1 MMRLA
6 CLHSSCQRPHRSAKA
21 RIVCL
26 LLLCGGCYGGGA
38 ASAHA
43 ELRPSRNGNL
53 NSIQNNASSLPSS
66 NFLKNPSKF
75 KNGLIDLIPSRRNRL
90 SRLFNPLDRILNRT
104 NTRLAAF
111 MNPSHDMQ
119 QLPSK
124 KKQMYLTCFAI
135 VFVWQT
141 LGTLFYSYYYNWPL
155 PQSFFYSVDAG
166 MSIGFCTDV
175 EESKVGSRAFT
186 IIHILLGAS
195 CVGGCLLLMAENVL
209 DGVASRTSA
218 VYKLILERD
227 SLAKAFRGT
236 HRGKY
241 GSSILR
247 HPLNWVPEKQMGVLS
262 YNDFRK
268 VLCNNGLTQITDMEF
283 RRVCNFYDPQCEGC
297 IRNDYFAERFEG
309 INRIIP
315 QSRFVH
321 RESFATKAWY
331 TISSMLTN
339 ETNRIY
345 LIFVLW
351 VAMGVAW
358 GIQSQHWD
366 PITATHF
373 AISALATGGLTAPP
387 VDKAT
392 GILPTGPALFCGFY
406 CLLGIPLMALTM
418 ATIARVLVERYIVDE
433 ELAAITQPLTPT
445 ECKFASKSL
454 CSTDSAIH
462 LSDYIVLQLMRQGK
476 LSVESFEFMKRQ
488 YAILVPGGS
497 PLTTSTPRPR
507 IPHHRNDEVNA
518 PPHSVV
524 SLS

>member
-1 MMRLA
+1 M
-6 CLHSSCQRPHRSAKA
+6 KA
-21 RIVCL
+21 RVVHL
-26 LLLCGGCYGGGA
+26 LLLVSGAGG
-38 ASAHA
+38 AHA
-43 ELRPSRNGNL
+43 EQSSRIASL
-53 NSIQNNASSLPSS
+53 NPGSENNASPPNK
-66 NFLKNPSKF
+66 NFLNPSKF
-75 KNGLIDLIPSRRNRL
+75 KNGLIDLIPSQRNGV
-90 SRLFNPLDRILNRT
+90 SRLFNPLDRIRNRA
-104 NTRLAAF
+104 NNRLAAF
-111 MNPSHDMQ
+111 MNPSHHMQ
-119 QLPSK
+119 QIPSK
-124 KKQMYLTCFAI
+124 KRQMYLTCFAI

-141 LGTLFYSYYYNWPL
+141 LGTLFYSYYYSWPL

-175 EESKVGSRAFT
+175 HESKVGSRAFT

-195 CVGGCLLLMAENVL
+195 CVGGALILMVQSVL

-218 VYKLILERD
+218 IYKLILERD
-227 SLAKAFRGT
+227 SLSKAFRGT
-236 HRGKY
+236 QRGQY
-241 GSSILR
+241 GASVLR
-247 HPLNWVPEKQMGVLS
+247 HPLNWVPEKERGILS

-268 VLCNNGLTQITDMEF
+268 VLYNNGLKQITDKDF
-283 RRVCNFYDPQCEGC
+283 LRVCNFYDPHVEGC
-297 IRNDYFAERFEG
+297 IRYDYFAERFEG

-321 RESFATKAWY
+321 RESVATRTWY
-331 TISSMLTN
+331 ALSSMLTD
-339 ETNRIY
+339 ESNRIY

-351 VAMGVAW
+351 VAMGVIW
-358 GIQSQHWD
+358 GIRSQHWD

-373 AISALATGGLTAPP
+373 SISALATGGLTAPP

-406 CLLGIPLMALTM
+406 CLFGIPLMALTM

-433 ELAAITQPLTPT
+433 ELAAITRPLTPT

-488 YAILVPGGS
+488 YQIMDQRRFWLWKVADQDPI
-497 PLTTSTPRPR
+497 
-507 IPHHRNDEVNA
+507 
-518 PPHSVV
+518 
-524 SLS
+524 